1 MSGGPIHIGISDESP
16 AARIR
21 PEARAFASR
30 HSGGD
35 MSSIFK
41 MTNQESDQFSF
52 ESLQIQEPTNPLWMV
67 PLSYCVRICN
77 VCIDVYV
84 AMVWDFLFYM
94 ETCL

>member
-1 MSGGPIHIGISDESP
+1 MVFRMSGGPIHIGISDESP

-41 MTNQESDQFSF
+41 MTNQEMDHFFCKVCNLYGSINNVYI
-52 ESLQIQEPTNPLWMV
+52 SLKAV
-67 PLSYCVRICN
+67 KG
-77 VCIDVYV
+77 
-84 AMVWDFLFYM
+84 
-94 ETCL
+94 

>member
-1 MSGGPIHIGISDESP
+1 MVLRMSGGPIHIGISDESP

-41 MTNQESDQFSF
+41 MANQALDHK
-52 ESLQIQEPTNPLWMV
+52 
-67 PLSYCVRICN
+67 
-77 VCIDVYV
+77 
-84 AMVWDFLFYM
+84 LFY
-94 ETCL
+94 